1 MLYILINHFT
11 NQDVN
16 RKKEEHDLCC
26 AWLWLYR
33 MESEQGGISGL
44 EFEFVFL
51 EKKLSQVIMS
61 FDVFVYSCTKLG
73 QVEIR
78 ILEFEF
84 VFEAIV
90 PKYNT
95 S

>member
-1 MLYILINHFT
+1 
-11 NQDVN
+11 
-16 RKKEEHDLCC
+16 
-26 AWLWLYR
+26 